1 MHIQMPD
8 GCRSGRMGVKWKDL
22 DHLNVTT
29 MNSTSKLREFL
40 GLFLPLYLP
49 AFLFA
54 FSYSLLVPILPKY
67 AEGFQVS
74 YTLIGVLLAG
84 DSIGMLLSD
93 LPSGIVMRRLGQK
106 RSMIIGLVLAGA
118 STTMLYWA
126 PTIAWAIA
134 FRMIAGMGNSLYT
147 VSRHFY
153 LTEMT
158 PVGARGRV
166 ISTFGGVFRFGR
178 FLGPLAG
185 GAVALL
191 LGLRASFLSFGVVCV
206 VALLIVIFFL
216 PHVETLRKHAPTARP
231 QGSLFLHVIRTHY
244 RSLATAGLGYLFFQI
259 IRSGPITLIPLYG
272 TFFLHLDVQ
281 TIGMIIGFSS
291 GLDMLLFYP
300 AGLLMDRWGRRYT
313 IITSCLC
320 ITAGVALVPA
330 AQTVGMLLLAGMVA
344 GFGNGLGSG
353 TMMTMGADLS
363 PEEGRSDFLGAW
375 SMVGDVG
382 TASGPLLTGKLAD
395 LMPLPLTAWVIASGG
410 IAAALI
416 FWRLVPETLQKKPP
430 APARAQA

>member
-1 MHIQMPD
+1 M
-8 GCRSGRMGVKWKDL
+8 RS
-22 DHLNVTT
+22 
-29 MNSTSKLREFL
+29 SKLREFL
-40 GLFLPLYLP
+40 ALFLPLYLP
-49 AFLFA
+49 GLLMA
-54 FSYSLLVPILPKY
+54 FSNSLLLPILPKY

-84 DSIGMLLSD
+84 NAIGMLIGD
-93 LPSGIVMRRLGQK
+93 LPSGVMMRHLGQK
-106 RSMIIGLVLAGA
+106 RSMIIGLILAGA
-118 STTMLYWA
+118 STSLLFWA

-134 FRMIAGMGNSLYT
+134 LRVAAGMGNALYS

-158 PVGARGRV
+158 PVRDRGRV
-166 ISTFGGVFRFGR
+166 ISTFGGVFRVGR

-191 LGLRASFLSFGVVCV
+191 LGLRASFLTFGVVCV
-206 VALLIVIFFL
+206 LALLIVIFFL
-216 PHVETLRKHAPTARP
+216 PHVENLRKHAPVARP
-231 QGSLFLHVIRTHY
+231 KGGLFWHVLRTQYHT
-244 RSLATAGLGYLFFQI
+244 LTTAGVGYLFFQI
-259 IRSGPITLIPLYG
+259 IRSGPVTLIPLYG

-281 TIGMIIGFSS
+281 TIGMIVGFSS
-291 GLDMLLFYP
+291 GLDMLLFFP

-313 IITSCLC
+313 VITSCLF
-320 ITAGVALVPA
+320 ITAGVALVPL
-330 AQTVGMLLLAGMVA
+330 AQNVGLLILAGMVA

-363 PEEGRSDFLGAW
+363 PEVGRSDFLGAW

-382 TASGPLLTGKLAD
+382 SASGPLVTGKLAD
-395 LMPLPLTAWVIASGG
+395 LMPLPLTAWVIAAGG
-410 IAAALI
+410 LAAALI

-430 APARAQA
+430 VPAQVQA

>member
-1 MHIQMPD
+1 
-8 GCRSGRMGVKWKDL
+8 
-22 DHLNVTT
+22 
-29 MNSTSKLREFL
+29 MNSSSKLREFL
-40 GLFLPLYLP
+40 TLFLPLYLP

-93 LPSGIVMRRLGQK
+93 LPSGVVMRRLGQK
-106 RSMIIGLVLAGA
+106 RSMIIGLILAGA
-118 STTMLYWA
+118 STSMLFWA

-134 FRMIAGMGNSLYT
+134 FRMVAGMGNSLYT

-158 PVGARGRV
+158 PVRSRGRV

-191 LGLRASFLSFGVVCV
+191 LGLRASFLSFGAICI

-216 PHVETLRKHAPTARP
+216 PHVEALRVHAPTARP
-231 QGSLFLHVIRTHY
+231 QGGLFWHVLRTHY
-244 RSLATAGLGYLFFQI
+244 RSLATAGMGYLFFQI
-259 IRSGPITLIPLYG
+259 IRSGPVTLIPLYG

-300 AGLLMDRWGRRYT
+300 AGLLMDRWSRRYT

-320 ITAGVALVPA
+320 ITAGVALVPL
-330 AQTVGMLLLAGMVA
+330 AQTAVILLLSGMVA

-363 PEEGRSDFLGAW
+363 PETGRSDFLGAW

-382 TASGPLLTGKLAD
+382 SASGPLLTGKLAD
-395 LMPLPLTAWVIASGG
+395 LMPLPLTALVIASGG
-410 IAAALI
+410 ITAAMI
-416 FWRLVPETLQKKPP
+416 FWRLVPETLQKKSPVP
-430 APARAQA
+430 VRSQA

>member
-1 MHIQMPD
+1 M
-8 GCRSGRMGVKWKDL
+8 S
-22 DHLNVTT
+22 
-29 MNSTSKLREFL
+29 SSKLREFL
-40 GLFLPLYLP
+40 SLFLPLYLP

-67 AEGFQVS
+67 AEGFNVS

-93 LPSGIVMRRLGQK
+93 LPSGILMRRLGQK
-106 RSMIIGLVLAGA
+106 RSMIIGLILAGA
-118 STTMLYWA
+118 STTMLFWA

-147 VSRHFY
+147 VSRHFF

-158 PVGARGRV
+158 PVQERGRV
-166 ISTFGGVFRFGR
+166 ISTFGGIFRFGR

-185 GAVALL
+185 GAVAML
-191 LGLRASFLSFGVVCV
+191 LGLRASFLSFGAICV

-216 PHVETLRKHAPTARP
+216 PHVETLRVHAPTSRP
-231 QGSLFLHVIRTHY
+231 AGSLFWHVIRTQY
-244 RSLATAGLGYLFFQI
+244 RSLATAGMGYLFFQI
-259 IRSGPITLIPLYG
+259 VRSGPTTLIPLYG
-272 TFFLHLDVQ
+272 TFILKLDVQ
-281 TIGMIIGFSS
+281 TIGLIIGFSS

-300 AGLLMDRWGRRYT
+300 AGLLMDRWGRRYA

-320 ITAGVALVPA
+320 ITAGVALVPLT
-330 AQTVGMLLLAGMVA
+330 QTATFLLLAGMVA
-344 GFGNGLGSG
+344 GLGNGLGSG

-363 PEEGRSDFLGAW
+363 PVEGRSDFLGAW
-375 SMVGDVG
+375 SMVGDIG
-382 TASGPLLTGKLAD
+382 TATGPLVTGKLAD
-395 LMPLPLTAWVIASGG
+395 LMPLPLTAFVIAAGG
-410 IAAALI
+410 LTAAMI

-430 APARAQA
+430 APARVEA